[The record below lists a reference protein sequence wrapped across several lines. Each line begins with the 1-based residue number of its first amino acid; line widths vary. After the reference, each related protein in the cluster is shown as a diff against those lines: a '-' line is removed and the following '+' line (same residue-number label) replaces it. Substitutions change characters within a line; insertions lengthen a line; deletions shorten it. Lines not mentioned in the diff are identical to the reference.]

1 LHRYPTA
8 LPACRTASSEIEGEE
23 RVSRGKIEG
32 LKERKGAAAGE
43 VLKEM
48 ESREKDDGKE

>member
-1 LHRYPTA
+1 MHRYPTA

>member
-1 LHRYPTA
+1 MSGGGPD
-8 LPACRTASSEIEGEE
+8 PAGAAVLREIEGEE